1 MDNKTQEIT
10 LHPGA
15 ISSQS
20 NQKDSNM
27 FTQLF
32 RDWWLIAARG
42 ALVMVFGILALFWG
56 KPTELVLVLLFGVF
70 STMDGILATA
80 AGLASRGYFKRW
92 WALLLE
98 GITGIA
104 MGVLIFYWPDVT
116 ALVLLY
122 FIAVRAVT
130 TGVFEVLAAIEF
142 RQVFPEEWTMI
153 IGGLLLV
160 LLGIW
165 LFVFPAEGTGSLVW
179 LISVYAIIAGLIDLI
194 FAFCLWSLLREGET
208 AIVSG

>member
-1 MDNKTQEIT
+1 
-10 LHPGA
+10 
-15 ISSQS
+15 
-20 NQKDSNM
+20 M

-42 ALVMVFGILALFWG
+42 ALAIIFGILAMLWRE
-56 KPTELVLVLLFGVF
+56 PTELVLVLLFGVF
-70 STMDGILATA
+70 STVDGIFVIA

-153 IGGLLLV
+153 IGGLLSV
-160 LLGIW
+160 ILGTL
-165 LFVFPAEGTGSLVW
+165 LFVFPAEGIVSLAW
-179 LISVYAIIAGLIDLI
+179 LISIYAILAGLIELI
-194 FAFCLWSLLREGET
+194 FASCLRSLLREGET
-208 AIVSG
+208 AIVSGA